1 MSFVDR
7 DSILIVLCVVGDAS
21 RSRRWRYCHALTR
34 LFLHLPPEDFPP
46 SEFWTR
52 HLSLSFQR
60 LPSPEDEGSP
70 RLRYVND
77 PRKPAQ
83 GRPEGEDVH
92 GAEGDNKG
100 TDSIHQAEDS
110 ETQEER

>member
-1 MSFVDR
+1 M
-7 DSILIVLCVVGDAS
+7 
-21 RSRRWRYCHALTR
+21 
-34 LFLHLPPEDFPP
+34 
-46 SEFWTR
+46 
-52 HLSLSFQR
+52 
-60 LPSPEDEGSP
+60 
-70 RLRYVND
+70 ND

-110 ETQEER
+110 ETQEERARST